1 MSVADAPAQTEGDA
15 PAPSARPAGAA
26 GSGTHHA
33 TVPGRSLLGRRAE
46 LAHVIGLV
54 EASAEQRTLLLLG
67 EAGTGKSRLLA
78 AAVEHARDSGQLVLA
93 SQGIEA
99 ESRHSFA
106 SLHQLLLPVL
116 ADAAALPARLRT
128 ALDTAFGIALDD
140 GPPDSM
146 LLRTAVLTLLG
157 GVAGRQR
164 VLLAL
169 DDVQHMDRDSLDV
182 LGFVMRRLAA
192 QDVTVLMTARGHTAP
207 TGLPAG
213 VPTVLL
219 GPLTEQAA
227 AALVD
232 AQPHAPTGRTRIELL
247 RQADGNPLAII
258 ELCRAAGTGGTG
270 ALPGGGLPHTERIQ
284 ELYAARL
291 RALPETAQRLLLYAA
306 ASQGEDLATV
316 MTAAGARSDLSAWA
330 PAEEIGLVAVMDG
343 QVHFR
348 HPLVRA
354 GVYHAAPA
362 HVRQQ
367 AHRDLA
373 AALTADPA
381 RRAWHL
387 AAACVGQDESVAT
400 ALEDTAEL
408 AERRGGFYAA
418 GQALQRAAECS
429 PEPADRARRYTKALR
444 AAQNVGDPLWVSEL
458 YDRITA
464 LTEDRDLLGM
474 AACGAGMGLSLFGH
488 QRQAFAVLMRALE
501 PEPPGNAM
509 TVIALTSILAA
520 IGYQS
525 GLPEIRRPVTAVLE
539 DARPGGGETP
549 YAELATT
556 DSSDAV
562 RAASLAGADPT
573 RAPELVRRVRPE
585 PAVRAPAADVA
596 EMTRLLGLGG
606 VSWYADESDLCI
618 EAHRQG
624 YAMLSAFGAMGSA
637 APSLAAVGAAL
648 IDTGRWAEADEHLDR
663 AAALAAVHQWAHL
676 QSDVEALRAT
686 LRALRGEHAGGPAD
700 SAWTAVGLEENRATH
715 ARLLRAAG
723 TAAAAAGDFDGAYRH
738 FRSLFAEDGTPL
750 HYFLSP
756 RSVADLAAAA
766 RRTGRE
772 QEAAPVVEAVRAA
785 VGPQPTTRMTL
796 LLHHA
801 AALTGAPKDAEHHFR
816 LATVNPLGDQWP
828 PARAQ
833 ARLHYAQWLRRRR
846 RPLDARP
853 LLVTALESFTRLG
866 ATGLADEAR
875 VELRASGVTTGAAP
889 APTDRLAE
897 LTAQQR
903 EIVRLA
909 ARGLRNREIAEQ
921 LRLSPRTVSS
931 HLYNVYPK
939 LGVSSRNQLRGLFED
954 L

>member
-1 MSVADAPAQTEGDA
+1 V
-15 PAPSARPAGAA
+15 AGA
-26 GSGTHHA
+26 T
-33 TVPGRSLLGRRAE
+33 LLGRQAE
-46 LAHVIGLV
+46 TAQVLDLV
-54 EASAEQRTLLLLG
+54 DGERGGQRSLLLLG
-67 EAGTGKSRLLA
+67 DAGTGKSRLLA
-78 AAVEHARDSGQLVLA
+78 AAAEHARDGGTLVLA

-116 ADAAALPARLRT
+116 PEAAALPGHLRT
-128 ALDTAFGIALDD
+128 ALETAFGIAVDE

-157 GVAGRQR
+157 AVSGRQR
-164 VLLAL
+164 VLVTC

-182 LGFVMRRLAA
+182 LGFVMRRITA
-192 QDVTVLMTARGHTAP
+192 QDVPVLLTARGHTAP
-207 TGLPAG
+207 AGLPADL
-213 VPTVLL
+213 PAVLL

-227 AALVD
+227 AELLD
-232 AQPHAPTGRTRIELL
+232 AQPQAPTGRTRIELL
-247 RQADGNPLAII
+247 RQAGGNPLAII
-258 ELCRAAGTGGTG
+258 ELCRAAGTGGAG
-270 ALPGGGLPHTERIQ
+270 VLPGGGLPRTERIQ

-291 RALPETAQRLLLYAA
+291 RALPETTQRLILYAA

-348 HPLVRA
+348 HPLARTGA
-354 GVYHAAPA
+354 YHAAPA
-362 HVRQQ
+362 HVRQR

-387 AAACVGQDESVAT
+387 AAACVGQDESVAE

-429 PEPADRARRYTKALR
+429 PATADRARRYTKALR

-458 YDRITA
+458 YEQVTA

-474 AACGAGMGLSLFGH
+474 AACGAGMGLSLCGR
-488 QRQAFAVLMRALE
+488 QRQAFRVVMSALE
-501 PEPPGNAM
+501 PAPPGNGM

-525 GLPEIRRPVTAVLE
+525 GLAEVRDPVTAVLE
-539 DARPGGGETP
+539 GARTGGRETP
-549 YAELATT
+549 YAELATS

-562 RAASLAGADPT
+562 RAASLAGADPA
-573 RAPELVRRVRPE
+573 RAAELLRRIRPE
-585 PAVRAPAADVA
+585 TAVREPAAHVA

-606 VSWYADESDLCI
+606 LAWYADESDLSI

-637 APSLAAVGAAL
+637 APSLAATGAAL
-648 IDTGRWAEADEHLDR
+648 IDTGRWTEADEHLDR
-663 AAALAAVHQWAHL
+663 SAALAAVHKWAHL

-686 LRALRGEHAGGPAD
+686 LRALRGESAAGPAD

-723 TAAAAAGDFDGAYRH
+723 TAAAAAGDFDGAFRH
-738 FRSLFAEDGTPL
+738 FRSLFAEDGTPV

-756 RSVADLAAAA
+756 RSIADLAAAA
-766 RRTGRE
+766 QRTGRE
-772 QEAAPVVEAVRAA
+772 REAAPVVEATRTA

-816 LATVNPLGDQWP
+816 LATVNPVGDQWP
-828 PARAQ
+828 LARAQ

-853 LLVTALESFTRLG
+853 LLVTALESLTRLG

-875 VELRASGVTTGAAP
+875 VELRASGMATGTAP
-889 APTDRLAE
+889 AEADPLAG

-909 ARGLRNREIAEQ
+909 AKGLRNREIAEQ
-921 LRLSPRTVSS
+921 LLLSPRTVSS

-939 LGVSSRNQLRGLFED
+939 LGVSSRNQLRALLED